1 MGVLALSA
9 VTVIVAAYTVG
20 CAARFGI
27 PESFSRT
34 YYDLGDDGW
43 VFQLFM
49 FGVAMGLLPLWLAVC
64 GEGLQ
69 CLVFLACSSLMFVA
83 AAPEFRVELQG
94 RVHYTAAAVCCVSVF
109 AWQILDGM
117 WDVVLWFV
125 WMGGMLTLKDRSKW
139 CWWLECAAVGSLLT
153 NLWRMV

>member
-1 MGVLALSA
+1 MGVLVLSA

-20 CAARFGI
+20 CAVRFGV

-34 YYDLGDDGW
+34 YYDLGEDGW
-43 VFQLFM
+43 IFQLFM
-49 FGVAMGLLPLWLAVC
+49 FGVAIGLLPLWLAVS
-64 GEGLQ
+64 GEELQ

-94 RVHYTAAAVCCVSVF
+94 KVHYTAAAVCCVSVF
-109 AWQILDGM
+109 AWQILEGM

-125 WMGGMLTLKDRSKW
+125 WMGGMLTLKNRSKW
-139 CWWLECAAVGSLLT
+139 CWWLECAAVGSLLA